1 MGVPYCY
8 ATHEYKPTSNLL
20 LDWITMHT
28 QHMCTMSSHPSPSSL
43 SWSASHFMRR
53 RRHPPLLLKSCS
65 MKLIKTTNKLNQGME
80 LNNIEIFYIHGTPIR
95 PWPYAWHNTSR
106 WLTPTQLWILLL
118 YQKNMGIVGNTCKEE
133 LDWQSW
139 NNWSHYPH
147 ASTDVS
153 LLQGYMKKEKLRA
166 RDFSPKLD
174 KSANEIQFQGR
185 KIHFF

>member
-1 MGVPYCY
+1 MLPMS
-8 ATHEYKPTSNLL
+8 TNLPQIYYL
-20 LDWITMHT
+20 IGSP
-28 QHMCTMSSHPSPSSL
+28 CTRSTCAPCPPIPRRRPCHGRPRISCV
-43 SWSASHFMRR
+43 RR
-53 RRHPPLLLKSCS
+53 RRHPPLLLKRSCS